1 MAVLASRTWGE
12 AGRPPALLVHGITSS
27 SRSWWT
33 VGPALAER
41 GFAVLAVDLR
51 GHGASPRG
59 SAGLGPAELAAD
71 VVETVAAWQGAGRDG
86 AGPPGGRGGPAVDLL
101 VGHSLGALVALA
113 LLAGHP
119 GFARRVVLEDPPG
132 PSFVDW
138 DELAD
143 GIENDVGR
151 ALREPEALRVELE
164 AANPAWAP
172 GEAAHRVA
180 DYAACDVATVAPA
193 ARAGLPLDL
202 GAAHRAQRP
211 PREPGRLARR
221 ARRVARRSRQE
232 ASSLKRAQPIAP
244 TSRRLASSV
253 AVNPQAPSA
262 SSVCSPGAGG
272 GPGSAQG
279 VRLKRG
285 AGAGRG
291 PPAVSTNVPRHRL
304 WGWAGGVAGQAQR
317 PEQLPVEP
325 GLEGADRDV
334 AAVAGLEDAVEG
346 GAAVE
351 QVRASLPAPEPQRAE
366 LVDHGG
372 EQGGAVE
379 HGRVHHLASP

>member
-138 DELAD
+138 DELDLA
-143 GIENDVGR
+143 GMAATVGVPTLLLL
-151 ALREPEALRVELE
+151 AQEALGSNLVGPDRKALVDALPQVTAREL
-164 AANPAWAP
+164 PT
-172 GEAAHRVA
+172 GHSVHRESL
-180 DYAACDVATVAPA
+180 
-193 ARAGLPLDL
+193 AGWL
-202 GAAHRAQRP
+202 GALDEWLAGPGRRP
-211 PREPGRLARR
+211 PA
-221 ARRVARRSRQE
+221 
-232 ASSLKRAQPIAP
+232 
-244 TSRRLASSV
+244 
-253 AVNPQAPSA
+253 
-262 SSVCSPGAGG
+262 
-272 GPGSAQG
+272 
-279 VRLKRG
+279 
-285 AGAGRG
+285 
-291 PPAVSTNVPRHRL
+291 
-304 WGWAGGVAGQAQR
+304 
-317 PEQLPVEP
+317 
-325 GLEGADRDV
+325 
-334 AAVAGLEDAVEG
+334 
-346 GAAVE
+346 
-351 QVRASLPAPEPQRAE
+351 
-366 LVDHGG
+366 
-372 EQGGAVE
+372 
-379 HGRVHHLASP
+379 